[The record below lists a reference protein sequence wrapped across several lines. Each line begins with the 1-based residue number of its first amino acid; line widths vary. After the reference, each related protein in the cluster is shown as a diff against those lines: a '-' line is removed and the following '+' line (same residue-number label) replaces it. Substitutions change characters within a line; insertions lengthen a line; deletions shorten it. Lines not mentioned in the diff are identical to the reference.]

1 MILFTKNESQTT
13 APVAPAEVGEQ
24 IVVISGVKASVGDD
38 DDSDVGFRS
47 AAVPDQVV
55 VGVLQSRRRERTSCN
70 PLQTLYCILSDGD
83 DSMRV
88 VCRVLCHITTIIFTK
103 ALHV

>member
-55 VGVLQSRRRERTSCN
+55 VGVLQSRRRERTSCD

-83 DSMRV
+83 DSMR

>member
-55 VGVLQSRRRERTSCN
+55 VGVLQSRRRERTSCD
-70 PLQTLYCILSDGD
+70 PLQTLYCILSDED

-88 VCRVLCHITTIIFTK
+88 VCCVLCHITTIIFTK